1 MIKDLKKDFAVVKYV
16 FKFCPLYVVY
26 TLLNIILSTIST
38 VLKVGIINE
47 IVLIVEDS
55 IKENGKTFTDVLH
68 KLGIYLIIIV
78 LTTIYTTIYN
88 NFIKGR
94 YRISYISKMRSMM
107 YKKAR
112 NVDYE
117 SFDNPTFYDM
127 YSRAMRDGIS
137 RGIRVYE
144 DITQFISS
152 LVNALAL
159 GTIIIITNWVILLLI
174 VISVIVRVILGQKVN
189 KNIQKF
195 DEETET
201 DRRMYGYVKRTFYQE
216 RFASEIKSTSIGDLL
231 IEKCQEAK
239 TNIDNKCKK
248 TYRKNI
254 LLNSGSIIM
263 SNVFEFCFVYI
274 YLVYKLFEGLSIA
287 AFSTMIT
294 ATKQFSLN
302 LYQMLNVINRIK
314 TNALYIDYFI
324 DYMNYKP
331 KLETIGTIEL
341 NEPFEKLTIKDV
353 TFSYPQTDRN
363 ALTNIN
369 LTLEKGEKLAIVGL
383 NGAGKTTLIKLLL
396 KFYNPSSGYINYN
409 NTNIIDVK
417 EDSIRSKYS
426 ILFQDYRIYGVT
438 IGENIL
444 MRKVETI
451 EDEQI
456 IWKALEYVGM
466 REKIE
471 SYPNKLKTMC
481 TKEFRS
487 DGAEFSGG
495 ELQKLVIARVFA
507 SNADIYILDEP
518 TSNLDPISERNINK
532 LIMENS
538 PDKAMIVIAHRLSTV
553 VDADRIVLIENGKII
568 ESGTHMELMN
578 LEGKY
583 YNMFTTQGLL
593 YQSVKKDKK

>member
-1 MIKDLKKDFAVVKYV
+1 MIKDLKKNIAIVKYV

-26 TLLNIILSTIST
+26 TLLNIILSTVST

-47 IVLIVEDS
+47 VVIIVEES
-55 IKENGKTFTDVLH
+55 IKGNGKSFKDICIS
-68 KLGIYLIIIV
+68 LGIYLIIIII
-78 LTTIYTTIYN
+78 TTIYTTIYN

-94 YRISYISKMRSMM
+94 YRISYISKMRAMM

-127 YSRAMRDGIS
+127 YSRAMRDGS
-137 RGIRVYE
+137 FRGIRVYE
-144 DITQFISS
+144 DITQFVAA

-159 GTIIIITNWVILLLI
+159 GTIIVITNWIILLLI
-174 VISVIVRVILGQKVN
+174 AISVIVRVILGQKVN
-189 KNIQKF
+189 KNIQRF

-231 IEKCQEAK
+231 IDKCQEAK
-239 TNIDNKCKK
+239 INIDEKCKD
-248 TYRKNI
+248 TYKKNI
-254 LLNSGSIIM
+254 YLNSGSILM
-263 SNVFEFCFVYI
+263 SNIFEFCLVYV
-274 YLVYKLFEGLSIA
+274 YLVYKLFEGLTIA
-287 AFSTMIT
+287 TFSTMIS
-294 ATKQFSLN
+294 ATKQFSAN
-302 LYQMLNVINRIK
+302 LYQMLSVINKIK

-324 DYMNYKP
+324 DYMNYRP
-331 KLETIGTIEL
+331 KLETVGTIEL
-341 NEPFEKLTIKDV
+341 NEPFEELLIKDV
-353 TFSYPQTDRN
+353 SFSYPLTDRN

-369 LTLEKGEKLAIVGL
+369 LSLKKGEKLAIVGL

-396 KFYNPSSGYINYN
+396 KFYNPTSGYINYN
-409 NTNIIDVK
+409 KTNIIDVK
-417 EDSIRSKYS
+417 EDNIRSKYS

-444 MRKVETI
+444 MRKVETKA
-451 EDEQI
+451 DEEL

-466 REKIE
+466 KEKIE
-471 SYPNKLKTMC
+471 KYPEKLKTMC

-518 TSNLDPISERNINK
+518 TSNLDPLSERNINR

-538 PDKAMIVIAHRLSTV
+538 PDKAMIIIAHRLSTV

-568 ESGTHMELMN
+568 ENGTHEELMS
-578 LEGKY
+578 LKGKY
-583 YNMFTTQGLL
+583 HNMFTTQGLL
-593 YQSVKKDKK
+593 YQNAKK